1 MSSNAFN
8 ELDREYTEREDYLAS
23 RAEER
28 KMSNNDKI
36 LAALREAL
44 DRAEQHPDFPVDLK
58 LLQLK
63 AFLVKKVIN
72 EN

>member
-1 MSSNAFN
+1 
-8 ELDREYTEREDYLAS
+8 
-23 RAEER
+23 
-28 KMSNNDKI
+28 MSNNDKI

-44 DRAEQHPDFPVDLK
+44 NTVEQHPDFPVALG

-63 AFLVKKVIN
+63 AFLAKKVIN

>member
-28 KMSNNDKI
+28 KMSNDKI

-44 DRAEQHPDFPVDLK
+44 DRTEQHPDFPVALK

-63 AFLVKKVIN
+63 AFLAKKVIN